1 MLLSR
6 KYRGINQNFSSHSL
20 VENLFWFWG
29 GEVNLFLCCAATVL
43 PTVTSF
49 PDTTN
54 ICLQFI
60 STYTNVIWTLH
71 VVSDHHSFPVQAPP
85 PHKPEP
91 ALKLNVKCFYGR
103 EKKIKPWL
111 EYMDHMNLCL
121 YWCIRLFIIFLFIK
135 IIIEH
140 NTREWEYRNTRVE
153 NIKSEAS
160 PLLELF
166 SVYHHLRALPCHL
179 SFLHLWRW
187 FLPL

>member
-1 MLLSR
+1 MLCCHGTANSYKFSRYYQYLSSIYFNVH
-6 KYRGINQNFSSHSL
+6 KCHLNIACGIRPSQFSS
-20 VENLFWFWG
+20 
-29 GEVNLFLCCAATVL
+29 
-43 PTVTSF
+43 TS
-49 PDTTN
+49 
-54 ICLQFI
+54 
-60 STYTNVIWTLH
+60 S
-71 VVSDHHSFPVQAPP
+71 PP
-85 PHKPEP
+85 KREP

-140 NTREWEYRNTRVE
+140 NARKWEYRNTRVE